1 MARWS
6 KRGTPT
12 YREGATETSERGN
25 RQGFRERKR
34 RRESVRMR
42 ALGHPGYEAAANP
55 PSTRAALNLAFAL
68 LAVLALLAAS
78 TLPRFAQAQD
88 GATEPAQITIQVEG
102 YNGTLP
108 TLTSGTDFTLGQP
121 VKADP
126 SFMTDASG
134 KQPLATLIE
143 QKQAEGLKIAWHTED
158 GKEFDWLATP
168 VTKSI
173 TVTGT
178 FVAADYQVAVSF
190 NDGKTK
196 DLSVSVPKGK
206 SFAQAYGSEPATP
219 SKEGWEFV
227 RWVDATTNNAFDFQA
242 PVKSS
247 TSVYAQFRV
256 SDPSK
261 VEPTDPT
268 EGIEKSFSGRCYIG
282 ATWSVHPAQFSVSG
296 FTGGLEGYSGTGS
309 CSLPS
314 AAAPS
319 YVWADYV
326 ATLKEVNVEAGEV
339 VYDVNITP
347 PDAATPDGPRN
358 NLGLIGYQTVYMQAV
373 VKKSFGGYLE
383 ISKSTLNPGISDG
396 NNCYSLEGGV
406 FGVYN
411 QEGARVAE
419 LSTDASGK
427 TAKSP
432 LLPVGIYTVH
442 EEKAPKGYALAQ
454 DTSAIVESG
463 KTVTAKAADAPQCSL
478 VTIAGQKKD
487 AETATSY
494 PMGAATLEGAQ
505 YRLSYYDKNPAE
517 AGAAS
522 SVLGLLGA
530 GDGQQ
535 AKSIAASLGTPKRTW
550 LLKSDSDGN
559 VKLDQE
565 HLVEGDEFYRDTQG
579 KIVLPLGCVVIEE
592 VQAPTGYLLNETP
605 VVVGLSSSGTAE
617 HIQDW
622 EAVSLSEQVIRG
634 DLSFT
639 KAKDGSM
646 ERLANVPFTITSRTT
661 GESHTLVT
669 DENGMASTAASW
681 TPHSQRTNAGESSA
695 DGIWFEKDA
704 KGSLAKVN
712 DALGALPYDTYD
724 VDEQPCKAN
733 EGVEE
738 LAHFTV
744 TISRNSTTLDMGTV
758 DNSFKKLEISGDVD
772 KRETLLGEDG
782 SYSYTIDYRST
793 SNTWVDEFTM
803 TDTLTCAKEGL
814 AHLVSLT
821 TPVSFED
828 YDGKMNVWYRTN
840 LDDERDE
847 KAKAEAG
854 SGSAANESGKADG
867 EGASAGSG
875 AAADSQSASTS
886 GGATDNNA
894 SNATA
899 SEASNAAAGG
909 SQASAN
915 STGSTSGQGSS
926 DTQSSASNGITVN
939 ACLTNPYSEANPTN
953 KRVHDFSG
961 WQVWKTN
968 VSTLQPDE
976 LKVADLNLQE
986 GEYIT
991 AFAFEHGR
999 VEEGFG
1005 TNAPDSLDW
1014 KRSNRYDSHDLTE
1027 LEQAREAFNLQDAT
1041 GLTHTESSHEVSYAP
1056 AVLTMQATDAALDP
1070 GEVELWNDAA
1080 IDTHRDLELHDEDKD
1095 SVVQS
1100 TNKVQTVSEA
1110 ISEAIASNLPKTE
1123 DLANP
1128 HTALNLTAFLAA
1140 TCIAAAG
1147 AQRILRKRNI
1157 KRTLISRL

>member
-6 KRGTPT
+6 KKGMPACG
-12 YREGATETSERGN
+12 EGKPLEGRQAGKNAWRERGSN
-25 RQGFRERKR
+25 GPEGLARASAHSMAASLRIRK
-34 RRESVRMR
+34 SLHL
-42 ALGHPGYEAAANP
+42 AL
-55 PSTRAALNLAFAL
+55 AL
-68 LAVLALLAAS
+68 LAVVALVMAS
-78 TLPRFAQAQD
+78 TLPRLAQAQD
-88 GATEPAQITIQVEG
+88 ENTEAALITIQVEG

-108 TLTSGTDFTLGQP
+108 TLDSGIDFALGKP

-126 SFMTDASG
+126 CFMTDASG
-134 KQPLATLIE
+134 KQPLATLVE
-143 QKQAEGLKIAWHTED
+143 QRQAEGLRLVWHTED
-158 GKEFDWLATP
+158 GNEFDWFTTP

-178 FVAADYQVAVSF
+178 FVAADYQIAVSF

-219 SKEGWEFV
+219 TKEGWEFV
-227 RWVDATTNNAFDFQA
+227 RWMDATTNDAFDFQA

-339 VYDVNITP
+339 VYDVDITP

-383 ISKSTLNPGISDG
+383 VSKESLNPGINSD
-396 NNCYSLEGGV
+396 NSCYSLEGAV

-419 LSTDASGK
+419 LSTDATGK

-432 LLPVGIYTVH
+432 LLPVGTYTIH
-442 EEKAPKGYALAQ
+442 EEKAPKGYALGQ
-454 DTSAIVESG
+454 DASAAVESG
-463 KTVTAKAADAPQCSL
+463 QTATVNVSDAPQCSL
-478 VTIAGQKKD
+478 ITIAGQKKD
-487 AETATSY
+487 AETATPY
-494 PMGAATLEGAQ
+494 PMGSATLEGAR
-505 YRLSYYDKNPAE
+505 YRLSYYDKDPAE
-517 AGAAS
+517 TGAANGT
-522 SVLGLLGA
+522 LGLLG
-530 GDGQQ
+530 GEDSQQ
-535 AKSIAASLGTPKRTW
+535 AKSIAASLGTPKRSW

-559 VKLDQE
+559 VKLDAE
-565 HLVEGDEFYRDTQG
+565 HLVEGDDFYHDTQG
-579 KIVLPLGCVVIEE
+579 SIVLPLGCVVIEE

-605 VVVGLSSSGTAE
+605 IVVGLAASGTAE
-617 HIQDW
+617 HISDW
-622 EAVSLSEQVIRG
+622 EPVSLSEQVIRG

-639 KAKDGSM
+639 KAKNGSM

-681 TPHSQRTNAGESSA
+681 APHSQRTNAGESSA
-695 DGIWFEKDA
+695 DGVWFEKDA
-704 KGSLAKVN
+704 KGSTAKVD
-712 DALGALPYDTYD
+712 DALGALPFDTYD
-724 VDEQPCKAN
+724 IDEQPCKAN
-733 EGVEE
+733 EGAQE

-744 TISRNSTTLDMGTV
+744 TISRNNTTLDVGTV
-758 DNSFKKLEISGDVD
+758 DNSFKEIEISGEVD
-772 KRETLLGEDG
+772 KRETLLDDDG
-782 SYSYTIDYRST
+782 TYSYTIDYRST

-803 TDTLTCAKEGL
+803 TDTLTCAEEGL
-814 AHLVSLT
+814 ANLVSLT

-840 LDDERDE
+840 LDDERDK
-847 KAKAEAG
+847 KASAE
-854 SGSAANESGKADG
+854 
-867 EGASAGSG
+867 ASAGGES
-875 AAADSQSASTS
+875 SSSATEPGSAES
-886 GGATDNNA
+886 NGATAEEADA
-894 SNATA
+894 SGNT
-899 SEASNAAAGG
+899 
-909 SQASAN
+909 AN
-915 STGSTSGQGSS
+915 STNSQGGS
-926 DTQSSASNGITVN
+926 DTQGSGNSNGITVN
-939 ACLTNPYSEANPTN
+939 ACSTNPYSDANPTD
-953 KRVHDFSG
+953 KRIHDFTG

-1005 TNAPDSLDW
+1005 TNEQDSLDW
-1014 KRSNRYDSHDLTE
+1014 KRSNRYDAHDLTE
-1027 LEQAREAFNLQDAT
+1027 LGQARETFNLHDAT
-1041 GLTHTESSHEVSYAP
+1041 GLTHTEGSTEVAYAP
-1056 AVLTMQATDAALDP
+1056 AVLTMQATEAALEP
-1070 GEVELWNDAA
+1070 GEVELWNNAE
-1080 IDTHRDLELHDEDKD
+1080 IDTHRDLELHDDDKD

-1100 TNKVQTVSEA
+1100 TNKVETVSEA
-1110 ISEAIASNLPKTE
+1110 IGEAIASKLPKTE
-1123 DLANP
+1123 DLVNP
-1128 HTALNLTAFLAA
+1128 STALNLAAFLAA
-1140 TCIAAAG
+1140 TCAAAAA
-1147 AQRILRKRNI
+1147 AQRTLRKRTL
-1157 KRTLISRL
+1157 KRTLLSRL